1 MISKHLFSKVPRD
14 GRLEMKYFLLDMRGS
29 RMAVGSY
36 VLSEVMKGCCHTSM
50 SSASVTDDFRQLSI
64 MSKTLQLSVLFS
76 VGLGVHIPSI
86 SRGL

>member
-14 GRLEMKYFLLDMRGS
+14 GRLEMKYLLDMRGS
-29 RMAVGSY
+29 RMAVGSC

>member
-14 GRLEMKYFLLDMRGS
+14 GRLEMKYLLDMRGS